1 MPAPLDGRDVGGIA
15 DGRAPTRTD
24 RPAHAATSPRDPAH
38 RRVKMRD
45 VDMKYLAENSA
56 RLMNF
61 S

>member
-1 MPAPLDGRDVGGIA
+1 MPASPDGREVGGIA
-15 DGRAPTRTD
+15 DRRAPIRSG
-24 RPAHAATSPRDPAH
+24 RRARAATSMRDPAH